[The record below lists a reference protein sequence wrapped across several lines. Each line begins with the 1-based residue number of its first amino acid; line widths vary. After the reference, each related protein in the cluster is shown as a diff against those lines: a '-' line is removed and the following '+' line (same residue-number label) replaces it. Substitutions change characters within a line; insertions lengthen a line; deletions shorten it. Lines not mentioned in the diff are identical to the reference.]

1 MIYKV
6 TLFICENCFSGKEFV
21 CYWATNKSEEKL
33 REHLLKRYKGYHTC
47 IIKEV
52 KPISITEWLDNK
64 DFVELEG

>member
-6 TLFICENCFSGKEFV
+6 TLFVCENYFSGREFV

-52 KPISITEWLDNK
+52 KSISIVEWLDDK

>member
-6 TLFICENCFSGKEFV
+6 VLFICDSYFSGKEFIS
-21 CYWATNKSEEKL
+21 YWVTNKSEEKL

-52 KPISITEWLDNK
+52 KPISIIEWLDNK

>member
-6 TLFICENCFSGKEFV
+6 TLFVCENCFSGKEFV

-33 REHLLKRYKGYHTC
+33 REYLLKRYKGYHTC

-52 KPISITEWLDNK
+52 KPISIAKWLDNK